1 MENQLN
7 VLDTQLQLC
16 CSHTSLTQKRFGYVP
31 TYDAR
36 NQSICAIMTDEFLQ
50 FPKAQGNDLIS
61 HNPMY
66 NFAGLKAGD
75 K

>member
-1 MENQLN
+1 
-7 VLDTQLQLC
+7 
-16 CSHTSLTQKRFGYVP
+16 
-31 TYDAR
+31 
-36 NQSICAIMTDEFLQ
+36 MTDEFLQ